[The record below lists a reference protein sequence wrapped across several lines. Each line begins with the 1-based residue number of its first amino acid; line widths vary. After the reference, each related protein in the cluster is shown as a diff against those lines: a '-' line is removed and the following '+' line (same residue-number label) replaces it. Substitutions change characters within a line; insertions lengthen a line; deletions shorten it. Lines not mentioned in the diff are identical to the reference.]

1 MIPILDEKF
10 KSQIDKITDL
20 ILSEVNVKT
29 LEFMT
34 EDSGMLVKKIK
45 PNFKTLG
52 PRYSK
57 LMKPI
62 AEAITNFTSADIKS
76 LEKNASY
83 KLLINNEEL
92 MIDLDDVEIF
102 TNDIPGW
109 LIASQGPLTIAL
121 DITITEELRL
131 EGIARDIVNKIQSIR
146 KDKGLEVTDQ
156 IEIEILKQES
166 TEEAINN
173 NYSYICSET
182 LAQSLKLVDT
192 ELQGAESVELSDDLT
207 VVIKIEKPQQKSQY

>member
-1 MIPILDEKF
+1 
-10 KSQIDKITDL
+10 
-20 ILSEVNVKT
+20 
-29 LEFMT
+29 
-34 EDSGMLVKKIK
+34 
-45 PNFKTLG
+45 
-52 PRYSK
+52 
-57 LMKPI
+57 
-62 AEAITNFTSADIKS
+62 
-76 LEKNASY
+76 
-83 KLLINNEEL
+83 

-156 IEIEILKQES
+156 IEIEIIKQES

-192 ELQGAESVELSDDLT
+192 ELHGAESVELSDDLT
-207 VVIKIEKPQQKSQY
+207 VVIKIEKSQQKSQY